1 MVIADNRN
9 GISGVQKEN
18 LGNDTETLSTNIYAQ
33 KCTKEIN
40 GRCLGCLQRNR
51 LVQKYSGLFHV
62 RNKQLHL
69 KCFAQSIQLYYN
81 ICDQFKSFSL
91 QPPEMCMWQKCYH
104 LTCPSG
110 VRTTRWRGHSL
121 RPRNHQVQFST
132 ISVFLFN
139 MTIYSLH
146 TGESARQNG

>member
-1 MVIADNRN
+1 MQTNRN

-18 LGNDTETLSTNIYAQ
+18 FGNDTETLSTHIYAQ
-33 KCTKEIN
+33 KC
-40 GRCLGCLQRNR
+40 CLQRNR
-51 LVQKYSGLFHV
+51 LLQKYSGLFHV

-69 KCFAQSIQLYYN
+69 KCSAQSIQLYYN
-81 ICDQFKSFSL
+81 ICNQFKSFSL

-104 LTCPSG
+104 LTWPSG
-110 VRTTRWRGHSL
+110 VWTTRCRGHSL

-139 MTIYSLH
+139 MTIYFVTHRWKCKTKWIKKPNIILR
-146 TGESARQNG
+146 TL

>member
-69 KCFAQSIQLYYN
+69 KCFAVNTVI
-81 ICDQFKSFSL
+81 L
-91 QPPEMCMWQKCYH
+91 QH
-104 LTCPSG
+104 LRS
-110 VRTTRWRGHSL
+110 VQIIFIATT
-121 RPRNHQVQFST
+121 
-132 ISVFLFN
+132 
-139 MTIYSLH
+139 
-146 TGESARQNG
+146 